1 MYFLGRMDEEDRKRY
16 FVVASVILEIVT
28 PLFRKQ
34 LEDRYRTSH
43 FTCLQDFLNHQQVI
57 HTLFHFRHRNMT
69 CCKDQRNCK
78 YHNIPLYQT
87 QWNLLYTKVGQNP
100 QHFCHCIFTANP
112 VPTADLDMTLASFIL
127 LNCCNLAQPIENAIR
142 SLRQYRNDYFSHNT
156 DIGITEREYN
166 ILWQGMTTY
175 ILQMDVSKKDD
186 LIRIENR
193 PLDVALC
200 TKYCTIILD
209 IRNSAEEVVIC
220 LYYIWCGFRTISLAK
235 SVT

>member
-1 MYFLGRMDEEDRKRY
+1 MDEEDRRRY

-34 LEDRYRTSH
+34 LEDSYRRSK

-57 HTLFHFRHRNMT
+57 HTLFHFRHRNT
-69 CCKDQRNCK
+69 NCCKDQINCNH
-78 YHNIPLYQT
+78 HNRPPLYQT

-100 QHFCHCIFTANP
+100 QHFCHCNCTANP
-112 VPTADLDMTLASFIL
+112 VQTADLDMTLASLIL
-127 LNCCNLAQPIENAIR
+127 MNCCNLAQPIEDAIC
-142 SLRQYRNDYFSHNT
+142 SLRQYKNDYLSHNT
-156 DIGITEREYN
+156 DIGIHEIDYN
-166 ILWQGMTTY
+166 ILWQNMTTR
-175 ILQMDVSKKDD
+175 ILQLDVSKKDD

-209 IRNSAEEVVIC
+209 IRNSENEVVIC
-220 LYYIWCGFRTISLAK
+220 LYCEVCHLRGGG
-235 SVT
+235 

>member
-1 MYFLGRMDEEDRKRY
+1 MFFLDRMDEEDRRRY

-34 LEDRYRTSH
+34 LEDSYRTSL

-57 HTLFHFRHRNMT
+57 HTLFHFCYRKT
-69 CCKDQRNCK
+69 KCCKDKINCN
-78 YHNIPLYQT
+78 YQNRLPLFQK
-87 QWNLLYTKVGQNP
+87 QWDLLYTKGGQNP
-100 QHFCHCIFTANP
+100 QHFCHCIFTTNP
-112 VPTADLDMTLASFIL
+112 VQTADLDMSVASFIL
-127 LNCCNLAQPIENAIR
+127 LNCCNLTQPIENAIR

-166 ILWQGMTTY
+166 VLWQGMKTY
-175 ILQMDVSKKDD
+175 ILQLDVSKKDD

-209 IRNSAEEVVIC
+209 IRSSADEVVIC
-220 LYYIWCGFRTISLAK
+220 LYRPLRQVKEQF
-235 SVT
+235 